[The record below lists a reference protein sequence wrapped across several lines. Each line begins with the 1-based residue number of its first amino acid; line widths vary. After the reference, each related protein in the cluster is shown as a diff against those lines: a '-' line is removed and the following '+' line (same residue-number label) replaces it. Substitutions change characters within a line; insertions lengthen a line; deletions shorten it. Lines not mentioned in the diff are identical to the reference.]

1 MEVSTPYQYFQ
12 FAKENTQTK
21 KKGSDLFGKGFSQYK
36 YAHLHSAKV
45 SENKKRANIG
55 VADQ

>member
-1 MEVSTPYQYFQ
+1 MKVSTPYQYFQ

-21 KKGSDLFGKGFSQYK
+21 KRALTYLAKVFRSN
-36 YAHLHSAKV
+36 AHLHSAKV